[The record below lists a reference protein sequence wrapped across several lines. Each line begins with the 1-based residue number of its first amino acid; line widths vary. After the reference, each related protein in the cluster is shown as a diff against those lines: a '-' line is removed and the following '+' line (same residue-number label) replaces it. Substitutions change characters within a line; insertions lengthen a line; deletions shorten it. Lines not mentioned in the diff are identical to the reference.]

1 MDLTLTP
8 EILAPAAPDAV
19 PDNRGANLFDADPR
33 YAELLALYI
42 EPGLHAHLLP
52 HLERLGVL
60 AGDALDRLAST
71 ADKNPP
77 VLHYRDRRG
86 FDRE

>member
-33 YAELLALYI
+33 YAELLALYLEI
-42 EPGLHAHLLP
+42 GRAH
-52 HLERLGVL
+52 V
-60 AGDALDRLAST
+60 
-71 ADKNPP
+71 
-77 VLHYRDRRG
+77 
-86 FDRE
+86 